1 MFLAEL
7 QLEEKKAF
15 LELASRIAKIDGNLS
30 IFEASILDKYRK
42 EMDLTDYQT
51 KGLALEE
58 ILPHFN
64 SERSKKI
71 VLAELF
77 QLIFADGVFHDLER
91 DSVRM
96 IKTHFGFDEKEYNSF
111 KDWVDKIRELSKH

>member
-1 MFLAEL
+1 MFLTEL

-15 LELASRIAKIDGNLS
+15 LELASYIARIDGNLS
-30 IFEASILDKYRK
+30 IYESSILDKYRK
-42 EMDLTDYQT
+42 EMDLADYQT
-51 KGLALEE
+51 KGLPMEE
-58 ILPHFN
+58 ILQYFK

-91 DSVRM
+91 ESVKL
-96 IKTHFGFDEKEYNSF
+96 IKTHFGFDEEEYSSF
-111 KDWVDKIRELSKH
+111 KDWVDKIKELSNR